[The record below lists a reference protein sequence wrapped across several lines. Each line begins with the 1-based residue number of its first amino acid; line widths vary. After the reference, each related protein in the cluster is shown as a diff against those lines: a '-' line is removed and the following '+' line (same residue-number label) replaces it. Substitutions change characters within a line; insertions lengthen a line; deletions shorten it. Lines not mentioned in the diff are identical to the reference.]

1 MDVQQKLD
9 ARKAFKLRIHESN
22 GNAFEDL
29 FCDVMRAS
37 NKDFKKVKP
46 QGRIGDRKNDGFIQS
61 EGKYYQVY
69 APQSSIGNP
78 TSATSKIENDLDG
91 LIAYWRCEH
100 KYAITHFYFVFNDK
114 YHGAYP
120 EIYTTLN
127 SVKGRYNLDVCDAFL
142 SSELEDI
149 FMDLPEDSIASICGY
164 YPKPEDIGFI
174 DNSIVAEIVGYV
186 SNNYTG
192 FSDFQTNE
200 PPDFYNKI
208 HFNKLG
214 NRTAMHLNVG
224 AYQVGYVDDYFR
236 NNSNF
241 SRQQARDSLN
251 KMYQHHLKTNN
262 AEASIVTGLSESDIV
277 FKNMVDEMLP
287 TNLSNIQRRDFERNV
302 IAVMAFFFEACD
314 IFEEPPEG
322 YAPKVIEDA

>member
-9 ARKAFKLRIHESN
+9 VRKAFKLRVHESN

-61 EGKYYQVY
+61 EGKYFQVY
-69 APQSSIGNP
+69 SPQSPTGNP
-78 TSATSKIENDLDG
+78 TLATSKIEKDLAG
-91 LIAYWRCEH
+91 LIQYWGSQHNYEI
-100 KYAITHFYFVFNDK
+100 KHFYFVFNDK

-127 SVKGRYNLDVCDAFL
+127 SLKNEYKLEVCDVFL
-142 SSELEDI
+142 SSELEDV
-149 FMDLPEDSIASICGY
+149 FMELSEDSISSICGY
-164 YPKPEDIGFI
+164 YPRTEDIGFV

-186 SNNYTG
+186 SGNYGG
-192 FSDFQTNE
+192 FSDSQASE
-200 PPDFYNKI
+200 APDFYNKI

-214 NRTAMHLNVG
+214 LSTAAHLNVG
-224 AYQVGYVDDYFR
+224 AYQVGYVEDYFR
-236 NNSNF
+236 TNSEF
-241 SRQQARDSLN
+241 SRQQSRDSLSN
-251 KMYQHHLKTNN
+251 MYQFHFNYDD
-262 AEASIVTGLSESDIV
+262 AEAVIASGLSRSDIV
-277 FKNMVDEMLP
+277 FKKMVDEMLP
-287 TNLSNIQRRDFERNV
+287 VNLSNREKRDYERNI

-314 IFEEPPEG
+314 IFEEPPKD
-322 YAPKVIEDA
+322 YDPKVNGNA

>member
-1 MDVQQKLD
+1 MNVQQKLD
-9 ARKAFKLRIHESN
+9 VRKAFKLRIHESN
-22 GNAFEDL
+22 GNAYEDL
-29 FCDVMRAS
+29 FCEVMRAA

-61 EGKYYQVY
+61 EGRYYQVY
-69 APQSSIGNP
+69 APQSPTGNP
-78 TSATSKIENDLDG
+78 TSATSKLEKDLDG
-91 LIAYWRCEH
+91 LIAYWRSEH
-100 KYAITHFYFVFNDK
+100 NYEIKHFYFVFNDK

-127 SVKGRYNLDVCDAFL
+127 NVKHKHNLDVCDVFL

-149 FMDLPEDSIASICGY
+149 FMELPADSIASICGY

-186 SNNYTG
+186 SNNYSG
-192 FSDFQTNE
+192 FSDSQTNE

-208 HFNKLG
+208 LFNKLG
-214 NRTAMHLNVG
+214 KSTAMHLNVG
-224 AYQVGYVDDYFR
+224 AYQVGYIEDYFR
-236 NNSNF
+236 TNSNF
-241 SRQQARDSLN
+241 SRQQSRDSLN
-251 KMYQHHLKTNN
+251 KMYQHYLNTDNVQ
-262 AEASIVTGLSESDIV
+262 AALATGLPVSDIV

-287 TNLSNIQRRDFERNV
+287 ESLSNIQRRDYERNV

-322 YAPKVIEDA
+322 YDPRVIENA

>member
-1 MDVQQKLD
+1 MDIQQRLD
-9 ARKAFKLRIHESN
+9 VRKAFKLRIHESN

-69 APQSSIGNP
+69 APQSPTGNP
-78 TSATSKIENDLDG
+78 TSATSKIEGDLDG
-91 LIAYWRCEH
+91 LITYWGNEH
-100 KYAITHFYFVFNDK
+100 NYEIKNFYFVFNDK

-127 SVKGRYNLDVCDAFL
+127 SVKNNYNLEVCDVFL
-142 SSELEDI
+142 SSELEDV
-149 FMDLPEDSIASICGY
+149 FMELAEDNISSICGY

-174 DNSIVAEIVGYV
+174 DNSIIAEIVGYV
-186 SNNYTG
+186 STNYSG
-192 FSDFQTNE
+192 FSDSQNND

-208 HFNKLG
+208 HFNELG
-214 NRTAMHLNVG
+214 ESTARHLNLG
-224 AYQVGYVDDYFR
+224 AYQVGYVEDYFR
-236 NNSNF
+236 TNSNF
-241 SRQQARDSLN
+241 SRQQSRDSLN
-251 KMYQHHLKTNN
+251 KMYLHHLKSDN
-262 AEASIVTGLSESDIV
+262 AEAAIITGLSESDIV
-277 FKNMVDEMLP
+277 FKSMVDEMLP
-287 TNLSNIQRRDFERNV
+287 ANLSNMQRRDYERNV
-302 IAVMAFFFEACD
+302 IAVMSFFFEACD

-322 YAPKVIEDA
+322 YDPKVSVNA

>member
-9 ARKAFKLRIHESN
+9 VRKAFKLRVHESN

-69 APQSSIGNP
+69 SPQSPIGNP
-78 TSATSKIENDLDG
+78 TSATSKLEEDLEG
-91 LIAYWRCEH
+91 LISYWGNEH
-100 KYAITHFYFVFNDK
+100 NYEIKHFYFVFNDK

-127 SVKGRYNLDVCDAFL
+127 SLKNNYNLEVCDVFL
-142 SSELEDI
+142 SSELEDV
-149 FMDLPEDSIASICGY
+149 FMELPEDSIASICGY
-164 YPKPEDIGFI
+164 YPKSEDIGFI

-186 SNNYTG
+186 SENYSG
-192 FSDFQTNE
+192 FSDSQTNE

-214 NRTAMHLNVG
+214 NSTAMHLNVG
-224 AYQVGYVDDYFR
+224 AYQVGYVEDYFR
-236 NNSNF
+236 TNSKF
-241 SRQQARDSLN
+241 SRQQSRDSLN
-251 KMYQHHLKTNN
+251 TMYQHYLNSNN
-262 AEASIVTGLSESDIV
+262 EEAAIASGLSESDIV
-277 FKNMVDEMLP
+277 FKKMVDEMSP
-287 TNLSNIQRRDFERNV
+287 ANLSNRHRRDYERNI

-314 IFEEPPEG
+314 IFEEPPED
-322 YAPKVIEDA
+322 YDAKVNEHA